1 MEVAAA
7 ICVLLSHAAASFIN
21 GANLQ
26 VGRGYTAA

>member
-7 ICVLLSHAAASFIN
+7 ICVLLSHAASFIN

-26 VGRGYTAA
+26 VDRVYTAT